1 MQGDGN
7 REMLFIFFDLMERR
21 ARLHMDEEESRHV
34 ELTGIDESS
43 A

>member
-34 ELTGIDESS
+34 ELPGIDELT